1 MGSTQLTANGLNT
14 IGTKVTLNRVMVH
27 LGFQLHRSFC
37 RLSFPLQASLLCKGK
52 IVILPHYPPQALSLV
67 SAYFLWPPLFQW
79 GYCLH
84 HSAWAAA
91 SLPPELAPPRSLQT
105 GCTAVPKRVIPVSCS
120 PCAPSLP
127 HSTWGQLLQLQR
139 FYRRV
144 HRPHG
149 RSWETCQ
156 IPHAPP
162 PPQAVTPVSRFP
174 PCCNYFCSVQRF
186 ITCSCHNLFT
196 RHKSHENK
204 VDEVCVW
211 AVFPG
216 IDLPYLSA
224 HLHPGLPHS
233 LQ

>member
-162 PPQAVTPVSRFP
+162 PPPRQWHQSQDSLPAVIIFALYRDLSHAAATTCLQDTKAMKTRLMK
-174 PCCNYFCSVQRF
+174 SVCEPF
-186 ITCSCHNLFT
+186 
-196 RHKSHENK
+196 
-204 VDEVCVW
+204 
-211 AVFPG
+211 
-216 IDLPYLSA
+216 
-224 HLHPGLPHS
+224 S
-233 LQ
+233 LA